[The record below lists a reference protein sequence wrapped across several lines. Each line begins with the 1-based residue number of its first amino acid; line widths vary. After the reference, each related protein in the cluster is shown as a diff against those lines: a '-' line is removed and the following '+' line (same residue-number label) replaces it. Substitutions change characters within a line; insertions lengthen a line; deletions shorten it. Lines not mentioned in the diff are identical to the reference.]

1 MKFKKLIAQ
10 NFLSLR
16 DIELELDERGLVL
29 ICGENRDNPDFQSN
43 GAGKSS
49 ITESLAYVLYGRT
62 LRGIRGDDVVNNVS
76 KKNCKVMLDI
86 EDDDGTQYRI
96 SRFRKHSQQGNK
108 FYLYCNG
115 KDITPKSEADFTQ
128 FIVNLLQMDYL
139 TFTSSIMYS
148 SSSFKFSSATDSELK
163 AAFDTLL
170 GFDIYKD
177 CQDEAKSELRVIQSK
192 IDDVFSKV
200 DTCNAEITRVG
211 VEIEDAVVNQSEF
224 NDSVQQEI
232 NEIKSSIAENEET
245 IKSVESEIEDID
257 EALSELE
264 DDIEALESLVDKSK
278 KAMDKSQEISDELS
292 HCKDL
297 LAKYDR
303 DITKADADISK
314 MQSRIESN
322 DSMISRLSSKKSTLG
337 AKIEDVT
344 SSVGTPCP
352 TCGQPLTKDS
362 ISSVISELEAQIKE
376 LDEEI
381 AEYTEI
387 SRESE
392 SRISE
397 LCESKSV
404 IDSNR
409 VDIQNRIDELSSLY
423 KKSSKLRDKY
433 QELVQ
438 RLSELNKD
446 KSAYAVKKEK
456 LSGKIVLLK
465 DRIDTSSKTIESKKS
480 MSNPYDNIIDNLK
493 QKKQKL
499 EESIKNHQE
508 VLKTHE
514 DEKKLCEFWCKAYS
528 NSGIKSL
535 LLDDVTPY
543 LNRQANKYLRKLSSD
558 HMEIVFSTQST
569 LKSGEVREKFSVEVI
584 NADGGSSYASNS
596 SGEKKR
602 VDIAINLA
610 LQSLVA
616 SRSNKKLNL
625 IILDEILDSLDD
637 AGVEHIM
644 SLLQEISNDKSSV
657 FVISHNDSI
666 KSVFTNT
673 ITVVKENGY
682 STIK

>member
-62 LRGIRGDDVVNNVS
+62 MRGIRGDDVVNNVS

-177 CQDEAKSELRVIQSK
+177 CQDEAKSELRVVQSK
-192 IDDVFSKV
+192 IDDISGKV
-200 DTCNAEITRVG
+200 DTCNSEISRVESE
-211 VEIEDAVVNQSEF
+211 VEEAIVNQSEF

-232 NEIKSSIAENEET
+232 TEIEESIAENDET
-245 IKSVESEIEDID
+245 IKSIESEIEEVDD
-257 EALSELE
+257 ALSEL
-264 DDIEALESLVDKSK
+264 DSDIETLESLVDKSK
-278 KAMDKSQEISDELS
+278 KAVEKSQEISDELS
-292 HCKDL
+292 NCKDL
-297 LAKYDR
+297 LAKYDKDVTR
-303 DITKADADISK
+303 ADAEISK
-314 MQSRIESN
+314 MQSKIESN
-322 DSMISRLSSKKSTLG
+322 DSMISRLTSKKSSLE
-337 AKIEDVT
+337 AKIKDVT
-344 SSVGTPCP
+344 SSIGTPCP
-352 TCGQPLTKDS
+352 TCGQPLTEDS
-362 ISSVISELEAQIKE
+362 VASAISELEAQIKE

-381 AEYTEI
+381 TEYTE
-387 SRESE
+387 SSDELKSK
-392 SRISE
+392 ISE
-397 LCESKSV
+397 LEESKNTTE
-404 IDSNR
+404 SNKT
-409 VDIQNRIDELSSLY
+409 DIQARIDELSSLY

-446 KSAYAVKKEK
+446 KNTYVVKKEK
-456 LSGKIVLLK
+456 LSGKIELLK
-465 DRIDTSSKTIESKKS
+465 DRINNSNKTIESKKS
-480 MSNPYDNIIDNLK
+480 MSNPYDSIIDNLN
-493 QKKQKL
+493 QKRQKL
-499 EESIKNHQE
+499 EESIKGHQE
-508 VLKTHE
+508 VLKTYE
-514 DEKKLCEFWCKAYS
+514 DERKLCDFWCKAYS

-584 NADGGSSYASNS
+584 NSDGGSSYASNS

-682 STIK
+682 SMLK

>member
-1 MKFKKLIAQ
+1 MKLKKLIAQ

-29 ICGENRDNPDFQSN
+29 LCGENRDNPDFQSN

-49 ITESLAYVLYGRT
+49 ITESLVYVLYGRT
-62 LRGIRGDDVVNNVS
+62 MRGIRGDDVVNNVA

-128 FIVNLLQMDYL
+128 TIVNLLQMDYL

-148 SSSFKFSSATDSELK
+148 SASFKFSSATDSELK
-163 AAFDTLL
+163 SAFDTLL

-177 CQDEAKSELRVIQSK
+177 CQNEAKAELRVVQSK
-192 IDDVFSKV
+192 IDEITSKIDNNKQEISNV
-200 DTCNAEITRVG
+200 DKETEDTLVKQKEFRNAIQDEINDLLDSIKENEEAIEKLNAEIFE
-211 VEIEDAVVNQSEF
+211 VEESITELNED
-224 NDSVQQEI
+224 I
-232 NEIKSSIAENEET
+232 SSI
-245 IKSVESEIEDID
+245 
-257 EALSELE
+257 EL
-264 DDIEALESLVDKSK
+264 LVDKSR
-278 KAMDKSQEISDELS
+278 KAMEKSQEISEELS
-292 HCKDL
+292 TCKDL
-297 LAKYDR
+297 LAKYDK
-303 DITKADADISK
+303 DLTKFESEISK
-314 MQSRIESN
+314 IQSRI
-322 DSMISRLSSKKSTLG
+322 DSKKSMITRLDSKKLDLK
-337 AKIEDVT
+337 AKIQKVT

-352 TCGQPLTKDS
+352 TCGQPLTEDS
-362 ISSVISELEAQIKE
+362 VSTTISELTAQITE
-376 LDEEI
+376 LDDEIEEYSDSI
-381 AEYTEI
+381 TEFQEMI
-387 SRESE
+387 SEIESNKE
-392 SRISE
+392 STVANKDDINSRIGE
-397 LCESKSV
+397 LTTT
-404 IDSNR
+404 
-409 VDIQNRIDELSSLY
+409 Y

-438 RLSELNKD
+438 RLSELNKE
-446 KSAYAVKKEK
+446 KSTEDVKKEK
-456 LSGKIVLLK
+456 LQGKVDLLK
-465 DRIDTSSKTIESKKS
+465 DRISRSKNTIDSKKS
-480 MSNPYDNIIDNLK
+480 TENPYDSIVLK
-493 QKKQKL
+493 LQQKKQEL
-499 EESIKNHQE
+499 QE
-508 VLKTHE
+508 VI
-514 DEKKLCEFWCKAYS
+514 EKYSIELEYQESERKLCDFWYKAYS

-543 LNRQANKYLRKLSSD
+543 LNRQANKYLRRLSSD

-569 LKSGEVREKFSVEVI
+569 LKSGEVREKFSVGVI
-584 NADGGSSYASNS
+584 NSDGGSSYASNS

-610 LQSLVA
+610 LQSLVS

-682 STIK
+682 SVLK

>member
-62 LRGIRGDDVVNNVS
+62 MRGIRGDDVVNNVS

-297 LAKYDR
+297 LAKYDK

-362 ISSVISELEAQIKE
+362 ISSAISELEAQIKE

-381 AEYTEI
+381 AEYAEI

-404 IDSNR
+404 IESNR

-558 HMEIVFSTQST
+558 HMEIAW
-569 LKSGEVREKFSVEVI
+569 K
-584 NADGGSSYASNS
+584 
-596 SGEKKR
+596 
-602 VDIAINLA
+602 
-610 LQSLVA
+610 
-616 SRSNKKLNL
+616 
-625 IILDEILDSLDD
+625 
-637 AGVEHIM
+637 H
-644 SLLQEISNDKSSV
+644 
-657 FVISHNDSI
+657 
-666 KSVFTNT
+666 
-673 ITVVKENGY
+673 
-682 STIK
+682 

>member
-16 DIELELDERGLVL
+16 DVELELDERGLVL

-62 LRGIRGDDVVNNVS
+62 MRGIRGDDVVNNVS

-192 IDDVFSKV
+192 IDEVNSKV
-200 DTCNAEITRVG
+200 SSQEDEITRVES
-211 VEIEDAVVNQSEF
+211 EIEEASLNQSEF

-232 NEIKSSIAENEET
+232 ADIKESIVENEKLIED
-245 IKSVESEIEDID
+245 VESEIEKLNDTI
-257 EALSELE
+257 SELDE
-264 DDIEALESLVDKSK
+264 EIESFEFLVEKSK
-278 KAMDKSQEISDELS
+278 KSVEKSKEISDELS
-292 HCKDL
+292 NCKDL
-297 LAKYDR
+297 ISKYDK
-303 DITKADADISK
+303 DLTKSNAEISK
-314 MQSRIESN
+314 LQSRIESN
-322 DSMISRLSSKKSTLG
+322 TSMVSRLNSKKSALET
-337 AKIEDVT
+337 KIYDVT
-344 SSVGTPCP
+344 NSVGTPCP

-362 ISSVISELEAQIKE
+362 ITSAIEELNAQIKE

-381 AEYTEI
+381 SEYSDSSEEAKLKI
-387 SRESE
+387 VEFESNIATTDNNKE
-392 SRISE
+392 DIQSRIE
-397 LCESKSV
+397 
-404 IDSNR
+404 
-409 VDIQNRIDELSSLY
+409 ELSAQY

-438 RLSELNKD
+438 RLSELNKERSD
-446 KSAYAVKKEK
+446 NTVKKEK
-456 LSGKIVLLK
+456 LFGRISLLR
-465 DRIDTSSKTIESKKS
+465 DRIEGSNNTIKSKES
-480 MSNPYDNIIDNLK
+480 MNNPYDSIIDKLE

-499 EESIKNHQE
+499 VESIEKYQE
-508 VLKTHE
+508 VLKVHE
-514 DEKKLCEFWCKAYS
+514 DERKLCDFWCKAYS

-584 NADGGSSYASNS
+584 NADGGSSYSSNS
-596 SGEKKR
+596 TGEKKR

-616 SRSNKKLNL
+616 SRSNKKLN
-625 IILDEILDSLDD
+625 IMFMDEIWMDWMNL
-637 AGVEHIM
+637 E
-644 SLLQEISNDKSSV
+644 LLMLESYS
-657 FVISHNDSI
+657 
-666 KSVFTNT
+666 
-673 ITVVKENGY
+673 ENLL
-682 STIK
+682 